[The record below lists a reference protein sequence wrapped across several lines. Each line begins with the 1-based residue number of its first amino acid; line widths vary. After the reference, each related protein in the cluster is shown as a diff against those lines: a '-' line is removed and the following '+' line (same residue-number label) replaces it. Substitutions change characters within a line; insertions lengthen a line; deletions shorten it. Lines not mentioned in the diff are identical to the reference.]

1 MDFLAVKVFWEAGL
15 SRVPEYTISIMNP
28 AQIHAYDSL
37 GLRKQEHA
45 RKLRA
50 PCYLIG
56 LVRRPRWKMALIISQ
71 SYILPMEESDT
82 SVGRATLLIVLS
94 ALSFGSISVLTVLIT
109 AAGVPL
115 LTAMAW
121 RYVLGVLLLGA
132 AVRQRHLRSIPRKR
146 VVQLLVIGGC
156 GQALITYLS
165 LHALEYIPV
174 GPLAFLFYTYPAWV
188 AVLASIRKTEQ
199 LTTVRVVALALALAG
214 VTIMVGAPTE
224 KLNPVGVFLA
234 LVSALLYSA
243 YLPALEHVQ
252 EGVPAIVATFLL
264 IAGAAIAFVIAALV
278 SGELFIPAVGA
289 AVWAKIVVLALV
301 STVIAFLTLIKG
313 LAVLGPV
320 RTAIIATVEPFFTAT
335 LGVAVLGNPLNTSTL
350 VGGVLIAAAVLLIQ
364 WSSTRPASTV

>member
-1 MDFLAVKVFWEAGL
+1 ME
-15 SRVPEYTISIMNP
+15 SSN
-28 AQIHAYDSL
+28 
-37 GLRKQEHA
+37 
-45 RKLRA
+45 A
-50 PCYLIG
+50 P
-56 LVRRPRWKMALIISQ
+56 
-71 SYILPMEESDT
+71 
-82 SVGRATLLIVLS
+82 VGRATLLIILS

-121 RYVLGVLLLGA
+121 RYVLGLALLSVVARPGRLRAIPKQRIIQLLL
-132 AVRQRHLRSIPRKR
+132 
-146 VVQLLVIGGC
+146 IGGC

-188 AVLASIRKTEQ
+188 ALLAALRKTER
-199 LTTVRVVALALALAG
+199 LTVLRVIALTLALAG

-224 KLNPVGVFLA
+224 RLHPVGVMLA
-234 LVSALLYSA
+234 LGSALLYSA

-252 EGVPAIVATFLL
+252 QGVPAIFATLLL
-264 IAGAAIAFVIAALV
+264 IAGAAITFVIAALLV
-278 SGELFIPAVGA
+278 GELYLPSSI
-289 AVWAKIVVLALV
+289 AVWSEIFVLALV

-335 LGVAVLGNPLNTSTL
+335 LGVLVLGNQLSVSTL
-350 VGGVLIAAAVLLIQ
+350 VGGILIAAAVLLIQ
-364 WSSTRPASTV
+364 WNSTLAPSVPTV